1 MRFTRPWPH
10 DFSVSEENLR
20 LHCVTVVNLFRLDA
34 RPLAINADQTEYRLQ
49 PLRDNDPHTEI
60 FAVESVAASS
70 EEDAPR
76 YTPFRLFEQR
86 GEMLRRERPP
96 RYFHTRVLRGPSG
109 RTESWLIPGGE
120 EFERERQQPDE
131 ALVLSLTGTN
141 GSLPRKTLQS
151 ILLNQLAGTP
161 QTPVRVRNL
170 CRPSMPC
177 YPASFEDG
185 GTDRISQCLLGLAG
199 LGIPGTAE
207 HLDTPLSRFLGMLP
221 ALQLPGRTAEGIA
234 AVVSMVTPDTSVT
247 VRPRYQRKVDI
258 PELTLRANGEGFS
271 LDDRPVM
278 GGFAWDVNST
288 IEIRLYTESKADVR
302 GWMPPGYTLYHDLLS
317 LLRVYLGWRY
327 DACISLTF
335 PRRLLPAP
343 RLTAR
348 DHKDSVYMG
357 YSFLLGHD
365 PDDTGPDPEMPD
377 EVTIKLG
384 RYEGLKKNPTRRE
397 VTEVED

>member
-1 MRFTRPWPH
+1 MGLYGITSPLPTAYIDDIAQRRDGHETVEHFLDIFNH
-10 DFSVSEENLR
+10 R
-20 LHCVTVVNLFRLDA
+20 LIT
-34 RPLAINADQTEYRLQ
+34 QYYR
-49 PLRDNDPHTEI
+49 I
-60 FAVESVAASS
+60 
-70 EEDAPR
+70 
-76 YTPFRLFEQR
+76 
-86 GEMLRRERPP
+86 
-96 RYFHTRVLRGPSG
+96 
-109 RTESWLIPGGE
+109 W
-120 EFERERQQPDE
+120 
-131 ALVLSLTGTN
+131 
-141 GSLPRKTLQS
+141 RKHS
-151 ILLNQLAGTP
+151 
-161 QTPVRVRNL
+161 
-170 CRPSMPC
+170 

-258 PELTLRANGEGFS
+258 PELSLSANGEGFC

-278 GGFAWDVNST
+278 GGFAWDMNST

-343 RLTAR
+343 CLTAR
-348 DHKDSVYMG
+348 DHKNSVYMG

-384 RYEGLKKNPTRRE
+384 RYEGLKKNPVRRE

>member
-1 MRFTRPWPH
+1 MERKPSVSFTRLNDAFGTRLPYSSFYRFLQWLEKAHPEYPPLGSSWRIS
-10 DFSVSEENLR
+10 DDPLR
-20 LHCVTVVNLFRLDA
+20 L
-34 RPLAINADQTEYRLQ
+34 RPY
-49 PLRDNDPHTEI
+49 
-60 FAVESVAASS
+60 
-70 EEDAPR
+70 
-76 YTPFRLFEQR
+76 
-86 GEMLRRERPP
+86 
-96 RYFHTRVLRGPSG
+96 
-109 RTESWLIPGGE
+109 
-120 EFERERQQPDE
+120 
-131 ALVLSLTGTN
+131 
-141 GSLPRKTLQS
+141 
-151 ILLNQLAGTP
+151 AG
-161 QTPVRVRNL
+161 
-170 CRPSMPC
+170 MGF
-177 YPASFEDG
+177 PASEFKAIEPHFD
-185 GTDRISQCLLGLAG
+185 
-199 LGIPGTAE
+199 E
-207 HLDTPLSRFLGMLP
+207 
-221 ALQLPGRTAEGIA
+221 
-234 AVVSMVTPDTSVT
+234 
-247 VRPRYQRKVDI
+247 
-258 PELTLRANGEGFS
+258 
-271 LDDRPVM
+271 M

>member
-1 MRFTRPWPH
+1 MERKPSVSFTRLNDAFGTRLPYSSFYRFLQWLEKTHPEYPPLGSSWRIS
-10 DFSVSEENLR
+10 DDPLR
-20 LHCVTVVNLFRLDA
+20 LRPYAGMGFPASEFKGIEPHFDESQGSPPTVRTTFMGLYGITSPLPTAYIDDIAQRRDGHETVEHFLDIFNHRL
-34 RPLAINADQTEYRLQ
+34 ITQYYR
-49 PLRDNDPHTEI
+49 I
-60 FAVESVAASS
+60 
-70 EEDAPR
+70 
-76 YTPFRLFEQR
+76 
-86 GEMLRRERPP
+86 
-96 RYFHTRVLRGPSG
+96 
-109 RTESWLIPGGE
+109 W
-120 EFERERQQPDE
+120 
-131 ALVLSLTGTN
+131 
-141 GSLPRKTLQS
+141 RKHS
-151 ILLNQLAGTP
+151 
-161 QTPVRVRNL
+161 
-170 CRPSMPC
+170 

-258 PELTLRANGEGFS
+258 PELSLSANGEGFC

-278 GGFAWDVNST
+278 GGFAWDMNST

-348 DHKDSVYMG
+348 DHKNSVYMG

-384 RYEGLKKNPTRRE
+384 RYEGLKKNPVRRE